1 VSRRITHTNISQS
14 GKVFKKHNKVGV
26 ASFCDRAEIEAD
38 LRATAERK
46 TNDLIDTEVR
56 KVLLQTSEAD
66 VEKVRHVRLPQ
77 WPPQPDW

>member
-1 VSRRITHTNISQS
+1 VSRLVAHLGFSQS
-14 GKVFKKHNKVGV
+14 RKVFTKRNKVGV

-66 VEKVRHVRLPQ
+66 VEKVRHVRVPQ
-77 WPPQPDW
+77 WAPSPDW